1 MILCIHF
8 TPPFNIRE
16 QIAILLQVHKT
27 LGPAR
32 PFPKLYLIALA
43 FKPGERAPTCIK
55 KTQLIGEFEPSA
67 LYRTEITKVRFF
79 CNI

>member
-27 LGPAR
+27 LGRAR

-55 KTQLIGEFEPSA
+55 KLNLLVNLKFEPSA
-67 LYRTEITKVRFF
+67 LYRTEITEVRFF
-79 CNI
+79 L